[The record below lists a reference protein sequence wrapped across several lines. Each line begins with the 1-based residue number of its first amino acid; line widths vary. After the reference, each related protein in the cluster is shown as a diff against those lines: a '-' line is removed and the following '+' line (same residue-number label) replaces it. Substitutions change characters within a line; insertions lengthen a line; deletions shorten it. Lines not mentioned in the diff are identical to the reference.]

1 MPDIAQSWFRPQE
14 PSSRMGAYGMKYA
27 EIKNAV
33 ENNLKYFLK
42 WTFLSILIGCAGG
55 LIGGVFGLAIK
66 KAAGFFGSCHWLLYL
81 LPVSGCLIVWL
92 YRTFHEEGNRGTN
105 MVLDSISSDESI
117 TPATGPLIFIST
129 VLTHLTG
136 GSAGR
141 EGAALQLGGSIG
153 SLIGKALHLDQRDL
167 KIAVMCGMSGCF
179 GALFGTPLAA
189 AVFCME
195 VISIGVMYYAAL
207 VPCLF
212 SSLIGA
218 GISGK
223 LGLSAEHFTI
233 VEIPEFGLKP
243 AVLII
248 VLGILCALISMT
260 FCVFL
265 HEAEHWYRR
274 FFKNPYIR
282 ILAASLILIGLT
294 LVIGTRAYN
303 GSSMGLIEQ
312 AIEGYVPY
320 EAFFLKAVFT
330 AVTLGAGYK
339 GGEIVPTLCVGA
351 TFGCAVGMLL
361 GFSPSLCA
369 ACGMIALFAGVTNCP
384 VSSILIAFEMCGFE
398 AMPYFALVVAVSFTL
413 SGYYGLYK
421 SQKFIYSKIRTEFI
435 NRKAN

>member
-1 MPDIAQSWFRPQE
+1 MND
-14 PSSRMGAYGMKYA
+14 A
-27 EIKNAV
+27 ELKGTV
-33 ENNLKYFLK
+33 GNNLKYFLK
-42 WTFLSILIGCAGG
+42 WGILSSLIGITGG
-55 LIGGVFGLAIK
+55 LIGSMFGFGIKLA
-66 KAAGFFGSCHWLLYL
+66 AQCFGTYGWLLYL

-92 YRTFHEEGNRGTN
+92 YHTFHEEGNRGTN
-105 MVLDSISSDESI
+105 MVLDSISSDANI
-117 TPATGPLIFIST
+117 TPATAPLIFVST
-129 VLTHLTG
+129 ILTHLTG

-153 SLIGKALHLDQRDL
+153 SMIGKMLRLDERDL

-212 SSLIGA
+212 SAFIGA

-223 LGLSAEHFTI
+223 LGLVPEHFEI
-233 VEIPEFGLKP
+233 LEIPTFGLKP
-243 AVLII
+243 AILILL
-248 VLGILCALISMT
+248 LGVLCALLSVG
-260 FCVFL
+260 FCVLL
-265 HEAEHWYRR
+265 HGAEHWYRR

-282 ILAASLILIGLT
+282 ILAASVILIGLT
-294 LVIGTRAYN
+294 LITGNRSYN
-303 GSSMGLIEQ
+303 GSSMGLIEE
-312 AIEGYVPY
+312 AIGGHVWFG
-320 EAFFLKAVFT
+320 AFFLKAVFT
-330 AVTLGAGYK
+330 AATLGAGYK

-351 TFGCAVGMLL
+351 TFGCVVGTIL

-384 VSSILIAFEMCGFE
+384 VSSILIAFELCGFE
-398 AMPYFALVVAVSFTL
+398 AMPYFALSVAVSFTL

-435 NRKAN
+435 NRRAN

>member
-1 MPDIAQSWFRPQE
+1 
-14 PSSRMGAYGMKYA
+14 MKHA

-42 WTFLSILIGCAGG
+42 WAFLSILIGCAGG

-105 MVLDSISSDESI
+105 MVLDSISSDASI
-117 TPATGPLIFIST
+117 TPAIGPLIFIST

-294 LVIGTRAYN
+294 LVTGTRAYN

-312 AIEGYVPY
+312 AIEGHVPY

-398 AMPYFALVVAVSFTL
+398 AMPYFALAVAVSFTL

>member
-1 MPDIAQSWFRPQE
+1 
-14 PSSRMGAYGMKYA
+14 MKYA

-42 WTFLSILIGCAGG
+42 WAFLSILIGCAGG

-105 MVLDSISSDESI
+105 MVLDSISSDASI

-294 LVIGTRAYN
+294 LVTGTRDYN

-312 AIEGYVPY
+312 AIEGHVPY

-398 AMPYFALVVAVSFTL
+398 AMPYFALAVAVSFTL